1 MFAYSPD
8 ETIYPLLSE
17 KSDFQGPSCWEPS
30 LDHATPSFDIRLW
43 TVKTVSYGA
52 YFPNARRSISWLK
65 IKQFRFAYLESF
77 IFYTSQRREWSR
89 KQMQLS
95 WLFAMLALVS
105 DWFQFA
111 DFRISG
117 FPCFRV
123 SAFPVYIFIYGR
135 KPAVSKPNLLEF
147 YGIWHLRDWNMAR
160 FESQCH

>member
-17 KSDFQGPSCWEPS
+17 KSDFQGSSCWEPS

-43 TVKTVSYGA
+43 LVNDINCLLWSLFA
-52 YFPNARRSISWLK
+52 K

-77 IFYTSQRREWSR
+77 IFYASQRREWSR

-105 DWFQFA
+105 DWFQIC
-111 DFRISG
+111 R
-117 FPCFRV
+117 FPHFRV
-123 SAFPVYIFIYGR
+123 SAFPVCMSTCIRPRRAGWMEGLFEVVVV
-135 KPAVSKPNLLEF
+135 KSQFSDPKWNLLTVF
-147 YGIWHLRDWNMAR
+147 IRL
-160 FESQCH
+160 